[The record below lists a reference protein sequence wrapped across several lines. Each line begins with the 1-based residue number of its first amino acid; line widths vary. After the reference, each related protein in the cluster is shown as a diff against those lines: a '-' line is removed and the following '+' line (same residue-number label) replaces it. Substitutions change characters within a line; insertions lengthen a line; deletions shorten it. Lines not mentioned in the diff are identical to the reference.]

1 MKQHNQGDERVK
13 KRCDRTDYSAQMV
26 TCSDHFFDE
35 YYEKSAFLKSKL
47 MPHEKSLHIPLKL
60 STGFR
65 ESSHGHA
72 IAFKNLEN
80 L

>member
-13 KRCDRTDYSAQMV
+13 RRRSRTDYSAQMV

-47 MPHEKSLHIPLKL
+47 MPHEKSPHIPLKL
-60 STGFR
+60 SAGFR
-65 ESSHGHA
+65 ELSHGHA